1 MCFRHISSDIKE
13 RALWLRDLGYI
24 PDDVCEL
31 LGFSR
36 RSLNRW
42 TANQHIHGNVIPPPN
57 PSRGRPRILSTGVM
71 DDLFT
76 LLVEDPTLYLDE
88 IQEWLVI
95 AHNVGLPRS
104 TLDENL
110 RDAGLSYKLVRKAA
124 AERDEEA
131 REAWRAYVARNYVPS
146 MMVFVDETSKD
157 DRTIYRHYGRAVLGH
172 RASVSAPF
180 VRGECYSIVAV
191 LTIDGYIT
199 L

>member
-1 MCFRHISSDIKE
+1 
-13 RALWLRDLGYI
+13 
-24 PDDVCEL
+24 
-31 LGFSR
+31 
-36 RSLNRW
+36 
-42 TANQHIHGNVIPPPN
+42 
-57 PSRGRPRILSTGVM
+57 M
-71 DDLFT
+71 DDKFT

-110 RDAGLSYKLVRKAA
+110 CDAGLSYKLVRKAA
-124 AERDEEA
+124 AEHDEEA

-157 DRTIYRHYGRAVLGH
+157 DCTIYRHYGRAVLGH
-172 RASVSAPF
+172 HALVSAPF
-180 VRGECYSIVAV
+180 VRGECYSIVAA

-199 L
+199 QHVVLGSLDGEEFFDFITQDVVSFTVFLLCFIV